1 MTTIFCLLTN
11 RLEPVLHMLINH
23 FQKLL
28 RPRWIVHFFT
38 ILEVAADFYYALDQ
52 LYNNAN
58 GCFNSKNL
66 NILGGSPLFIF
77 GESYAGKYV
86 PAISKKIV

>member
-1 MTTIFCLLTN
+1 
-11 RLEPVLHMLINH
+11 MLINL
-23 FQKLL
+23 FLNLSLL
-28 RPRWIVHFFT
+28 RWIVSFFI
-38 ILEVAADFYYALDQ
+38 ILEVAADFYFALDQ

-58 GCFNSKNL
+58 GCFNSRFL
-66 NILGGSPLFIF
+66 NIPGGSPLFIF

>member
-1 MTTIFCLLTN
+1 
-11 RLEPVLHMLINH
+11 
-23 FQKLL
+23 
-28 RPRWIVHFFT
+28 
-38 ILEVAADFYYALDQ
+38 VAADFYYALDQ